1 MHSDVGFSIFGP
13 FPLEDLASLRA
24 LEAHCE
30 RVEQHLTTGS
40 LVWRRVGSGPPLL
53 LLHGGH
59 GNWLHWART
68 LPELAQHFTLW
79 LPDMPGYGE
88 STVTPQ
94 AGIDSLVDMLHQ
106 GLDQLIGTGTQVF
119 LAGFSFG
126 GLVAAGLAARRAGI
140 SRLVL
145 VGPAGHGGPRRPR
158 QPLLPWKDLDPVRD
172 SAEWRERMQHN
183 LLAHMLYDKGCVT
196 ELAVEIHTRG
206 ALQTRFHS
214 KRFSRSR
221 LLMTALDRVGLPV
234 LLICGEHDVTLEPAY
249 LQLTLCEGHA
259 HRTFHTLPGVGHW
272 AMFEDP
278 ATVTALMVPWLK
290 AG

>member
-1 MHSDVGFSIFGP
+1 MHSDVGFSLDGP
-13 FPLEDLASLRA
+13 FPLQDLASLTA

-40 LVWRRVGSGPPLL
+40 LVWRRMGNGPPLL

-68 LPELAQHFTLW
+68 LPELSQYFTLW

-94 AGIDSLVDMLHQ
+94 DGIDSLVDMLHQ
-106 GLDQLIGTGTQVF
+106 GLDQLIGAGSEVL

-126 GLVAAGLAARRAGI
+126 GLVAASLAARRAGI

-158 QPLLPWKDLDPVRD
+158 QPLLPWKDLDPVLNA
-172 SAEWRERMQHN
+172 AEWRERMQHN
-183 LLAHMLYDKGCVT
+183 LLAHMLCDEASVS

-206 ALQTRFHS
+206 AMQTRFHS
-214 KRFSRSR
+214 KRFSRSP
-221 LLMTALDRVGLPV
+221 LLAAALDRADIPV
-234 LLICGEHDVTLEPAY
+234 LVICGEHDVTLDPAP
-249 LQLTLCEGHA
+249 LQHTLCEGHA

-278 ATVTALMVPWLK
+278 ATVTARMVPWLK